1 MACPLGHGGIAHD
14 GEEADLSMHAPS
26 NTKAEELN
34 YDTYGKVG
42 SLVSLTQSPRG

>member
-1 MACPLGHGGIAHD
+1 MACPLGHGIPHD
-14 GEEADLSMHAPS
+14 GEEADLSIHAPS

-42 SLVSLTQSPRG
+42 NFVSHTQSPRG